1 VEDTALDGLKKKRV
15 LVVGGSSGLGLAVSR
30 LAYGLGAEV
39 IIASR
44 SAADRH
50 EEMAAA
56 VGPEIE
62 TVSLD
67 VNEDKEVEAALQGIG
82 DIDHMVVT
90 TRPRLTPAPFA
101 EADLDQAR
109 QAFETK
115 FWGQCRLI
123 QMAHAL
129 ISPDGSIVLTTGIAG
144 ERIYTGSFAMSV
156 INSATET
163 LCRALAVEL
172 APIRINA
179 VCPGFIAPKP
189 HEIEERARWFPA
201 GRTASAE
208 EVATAYIQLMQS
220 PYVTGSTL
228 VVDGGA
234 RLI

>member
-1 VEDTALDGLKKKRV
+1 LDGLKEKRV

-30 LAYGLGAEV
+30 LAYGRGAEV
-39 IIASR
+39 VIASR
-44 SAADRH
+44 SAAERH
-50 EEMAAA
+50 EELTAA
-56 VGPEIE
+56 VGPGIE

-67 VNEDKEVEAALQGIG
+67 VTEDANVATVMEGLGT
-82 DIDHMVVT
+82 IDHMVVT

-123 QMAHAL
+123 QMAHARL
-129 ISPDGSIVLTTGIAG
+129 SPDGSIVLTTGIAG
-144 ERIYTGSFAMSV
+144 ERIYKGSFAMSV

-172 APIRINA
+172 APVRINA
-179 VCPGFIAPKP
+179 VSPGFIGPKP

-201 GRTASAE
+201 GRVASAE
-208 EVATAYIQLMQS
+208 EVAAAYIQLMES

>member
-1 VEDTALDGLKKKRV
+1 MGGLKDKRV

-30 LAYGLGAEV
+30 LAHERGASV

-44 SAADRH
+44 SASDKH
-50 EEMAAA
+50 EDLAEA
-56 VGPEIE
+56 VGAEIE
-62 TVSLD
+62 TISLD
-67 VNEDKEVEAALQGIG
+67 VTSVQEVESALKRIG
-82 DIDHMVVT
+82 AIDHMVIT

-101 EADLDQAR
+101 QADLDQAR

-123 QMAHAL
+123 QKAQAQ
-129 ISPDGSIVLTTGIAG
+129 IAQDGSVVLTTGIAG
-144 ERIYTGSFAMSV
+144 ERVYTGGFAMGV

-179 VCPGFIAPKP
+179 VSPGFVAPKP
-189 HEIEERARWFPA
+189 PEVEERAQWFPV

-208 EVATAYIQLMQS
+208 EVAKAYIHLMES
-220 PYVTGSTL
+220 PYVTGTTL

-234 RLI
+234 RLV